1 MQSLSRIKKERSRV
15 ITTKWNLIF
24 HYVSIAFA
32 MVSGIFMVPLYLKFL
47 GVDIYGVWLATG
59 NILVWLTAIDPGIS
73 TVLQQRIAEAYGK
86 KDFQGLTDYLTA
98 GLVITAVIVI
108 FMILLGFLFAR
119 FLPSLLNLPF
129 TIDAALIQKA
139 FIMAL
144 IGSTLIVF
152 SCSIIAVNQGLQ
164 GSLGV
169 GIIDAVVTTLSISLT
184 VFLLYGGFGLLGIT
198 VSQIFQGIGLI
209 LGNSGYL
216 FWRIQSE
223 KLGYSFSFRKVS
235 NVARLIAYTFWGRI
249 GGVVANNMDLIV
261 VSRFLGPETVAMLNL
276 TRKAPDMSRMFIER
290 PAVAFMPAVSHLF
303 GAGEIMKA
311 KPVLLRLLQMII
323 WSLGLVVGCYLALND
338 DFVRLWVGPALF
350 AGQTIN
356 LIICI
361 TVLTQVIVCS
371 LASLCFA
378 LGNIKGNSLISL
390 VQSLL
395 QIPLVIF
402 GVKYFGILGAVLAPL
417 IPLLVVQAWY
427 FPLTFSKLLDL
438 VQQDRN
444 DIVRE
449 ILCVMLASIPLT
461 LAFTLVYPTGWLY
474 FIAIVAAFC
483 FIYISALYLASGP
496 FRTEINHAIHKM
508 PLIFRNSSS
517 NKSL

>member
-1 MQSLSRIKKERSRV
+1 MKKERSRV
-15 ITTKWNLIF
+15 RTTKWNLIYQ
-24 HYVSIAFA
+24 YVSIALM

-47 GVDIYGVWLATG
+47 TVDIYGAWLATG

-86 KDFQGLTDYLTA
+86 KDFQGLTEYLAA

-108 FMILLGFLFAR
+108 FMILIGFLFAR

-129 TIDAALIQKA
+129 IIDAALIQKA

-144 IGSTLIVF
+144 IGSTLMIF
-152 SCSIIAVNQGLQ
+152 SFSIIAVNQGLQ

-169 GIIDAVVTTLSISLT
+169 GIIHVVVIILSILLT
-184 VFLLYGGFGLLGIT
+184 VYLLYGGFGLLGIA
-198 VSQIFQGIGLI
+198 VSPLFQGIGLI

-223 KLGYSFSFRKVS
+223 KLEYSFSFRKVS
-235 NVARLIAYTFWGRI
+235 NVARLISYTFFGRI
-249 GGVVANNMDLIV
+249 GGVVANNMDLFV

-276 TRKAPDMSRMFIER
+276 TRRAPDMSRMFIER
-290 PAVAFMPAVSHLF
+290 PAVALMPAVSHLF
-303 GAGEIMKA
+303 GAGEIIKA
-311 KPVLLRLLQMII
+311 KFILMRLFRMII
-323 WSLGLVVGCYLALND
+323 WSLGLVVGGFLALND

-356 LIICI
+356 IIICI

-371 LASLCFA
+371 LANLCFA
-378 LGNIKGNSLISL
+378 LGNIKGNSLSSL

-402 GVKYFGILGAVLAPL
+402 GVKYFGILGAVLATL

-427 FPLTFSKLLDL
+427 FPLTFSKLLNL

-444 DIVRE
+444 DVVRE
-449 ILCVMLASIPLT
+449 VLCVILASIPLT
-461 LAFTLVYPTGWLY
+461 LAFTLVYPTEWLH
-474 FIAIVAAFC
+474 FMAIVVAFC
-483 FIYISALYLASGP
+483 FLYASALYLVSGP
-496 FRTEINHAIHKM
+496 FRTEINQAIHKM
-508 PLIFRNSSS
+508 PLIFSSPSS
-517 NKSL
+517 NKSP